1 MAELLDKVKKEMNS
15 MSLRPRTQEARAWL
29 YSKIANISNPRKRLI
44 GDSTR
49 GQNPDSIIIGRMYF
63 FYYDPK
69 HKETLP
75 VYDKYPLVLPIEMYN
90 DGFLGLNLHYL
101 DVQTRLYLLDQL
113 HDYITNTKYDNST
126 RFKLSYSLLSK
137 SARRFKVL
145 QNCVKRYL
153 APHIMSNMIYIEPE
167 SWETAIFL
175 PTEKMVY
182 KK

>member
-1 MAELLDKVKKEMNS
+1 MASLLDKVKKEMVS
-15 MSLRPRTQEARAWL
+15 KSLTPRSAEARTWL
-29 YSKIANISNPRKRLI
+29 YKKISTITNPRRRLI
-44 GDSTR
+44 GDASR
-49 GQNPDSIIIGRMYF
+49 AENPDSIIIGRMYF

-75 VYDKYPLVLPIEMYN
+75 VYDRYPLVLPIEIYN

-113 HDYITNTKYDNST
+113 HDYITNTKYDQTT
-126 RFKLSYSLLSK
+126 RFKLSYNLLSK
-137 SARRFKVL
+137 SARRFKLL
-145 QNCVKRYL
+145 QNCIKRYL
-153 APHIMSNMIYIEPE
+153 APHIMSNMIHIEPE
-167 SWETAIFL
+167 SWEIAIWL